1 MAERVSRSLVGKRL
15 AYPKALQTVADTG
28 PGQVERLWLA
38 AARLLEPAAHPL
50 VEGGDEVL
58 VPYLG
63 RLMSGCVVNGEDIDS
78 GSGATNGGS
87 KCKIH
92 VGKKKQDSAI
102 TSNAKNP
109 EGESEEKIKDPEGE
123 SVVKTENPEGESEE
137 NSKDPERESVVKTK
151 NPEGESEEKSK
162 DPEAE
167 SAAKTKN
174 PEGESEEKSKDPEDE
189 SMIKTE
195 KPEVESEEKSE
206 DPEGESAKKEVRVS
220 LANFLHR
227 AEQLAGEE
235 EPEASVTNV
244 RGFAPD
250 RVIATPHGLRQ
261 TVRLCTLL
269 S

>member
-15 AYPKALQTVADTG
+15 AYPKALQTVADAG

-38 AARLLEPAAHPL
+38 AARLLEPAARPL

-102 TSNAKNP
+102 ASTAKNP
-109 EGESEEKIKDPEGE
+109 K
-123 SVVKTENPEGESEE
+123 GESEE
-137 NSKDPERESVVKTK
+137 NSKDPEGESVVKTK
-151 NPEGESEEKSK
+151 NPEGESEEKSR
-162 DPEAE
+162 
-167 SAAKTKN
+167 
-174 PEGESEEKSKDPEDE
+174 DPEDE
-189 SMIKTE
+189 SVIKTE
-195 KPEVESEEKSE
+195 NPAGESDENSE
-206 DPEGESAKKEVRVS
+206 DSEGESAKKEVRVS
-220 LANFLHR
+220 LANFVHR
-227 AEQLAGEE
+227 AEQFAGEE

-250 RVIATPHGLRQ
+250 RVIAAPHELRQ
-261 TVRLCTLL
+261 TVRLCHDEKFFSFRNFVPCSRNL
-269 S
+269 

>member
-1 MAERVSRSLVGKRL
+1 MAERVSRPLVDKRL
-15 AYPKALQTVADTG
+15 AYPQALQTVADAG

-151 NPEGESEEKSK
+151 NPEGESEQKSK

-174 PEGESEEKSKDPEDE
+174 PEGESK
-189 SMIKTE
+189 
-195 KPEVESEEKSE
+195 EKSE
-206 DPEGESAKKEVRVS
+206 DSEGESAKKEVWVS
-220 LANFLHR
+220 LRNFVHR
-227 AEQLAGEE
+227 TEQLAGEE

-244 RGFAPD
+244 RSFAPD
-250 RVIATPHGLRQ
+250 RVIATPHELRQ